1 MQVIESLLRR
11 CVVILV
17 AVGTVLFSVESLIIL
32 LLFDLDSQVL
42 LVLRIQ
48 APLLGLLDLLRVI
61 KRLHI

>member
-61 KRLHI
+61 ERLHI